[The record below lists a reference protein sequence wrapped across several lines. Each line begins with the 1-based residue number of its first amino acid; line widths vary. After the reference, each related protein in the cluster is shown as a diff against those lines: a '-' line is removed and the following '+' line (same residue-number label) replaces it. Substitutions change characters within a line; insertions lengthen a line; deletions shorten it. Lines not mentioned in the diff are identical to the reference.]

1 MNLQETGTVL
11 DVLETAYPRMFS
23 GPGAVDR
30 TKALGLWAKMFEDD
44 RVDLVAAAVKSY
56 IATDVKGF
64 PPHIGAIKNAMHQLS
79 SAGGLDAAQAWELLR
94 EAASR
99 SGYGAREEYDR
110 LPPEVREMT
119 SPGQLF
125 EYSQMDA
132 DVFASVIGSNF
143 QKAYRVRQESRRRDA
158 LLPPEV
164 KRVIAGVAARAALES
179 GR

>member
-1 MNLQETGTVL
+1 M

-99 SGYGAREEYDR
+99 SGYGAREEYER
-110 LPPEVREMT
+110 LPPEVQEMT

-164 KRVIAGVAARAALES
+164 KRVIAGVAAHAALES

>member
-1 MNLQETGTVL
+1 
-11 DVLETAYPRMFS
+11 
-23 GPGAVDR
+23 
-30 TKALGLWAKMFEDD
+30 
-44 RVDLVAAAVKSY
+44 
-56 IATDVKGF
+56 
-64 PPHIGAIKNAMHQLS
+64 MHQLS

-110 LPPEVREMT
+110 LPPEVQEMT

-164 KRVIAGVAARAALES
+164 KQVIAGVAARAALES